1 MDDYRKYCE
10 RPVRKKDSVMLN
22 SYDTP
27 WSHIKESDDSDDEEM
42 VPMGEFWPILENDWT
57 VVERSHGKPRG
68 TNSSDRGRAHNPGR
82 KLDNKGLR
90 YDELDDIIDTK
101 VLSSYRKEATR
112 IEDTFPKIETEIE
125 TVLVNVK
132 PIVGKQPDGI
142 GAVSIDITDGRDNC
156 PVNVAVTPRGR
167 EHQNRGIRTQ
177 AGELFP
183 ERLEVIPNEM
193 AEEVTTG
200 DLADSEVIKKMTAMN
215 ATTKDDVIIRPAPRQ
230 VRVDVL
236 EETRTD
242 ENTVEECTYGIL
254 YKNETTKPKVFTE
267 LVDLSQKLITRGF
280 LELAEEARIVGVRKT
295 PSVRMNEVIP
305 QITEITRPMCNY
317 ISWKIEEDME
327 QSVESLCD
335 VMIEVPTVRFDR
347 AS

>member
-1 MDDYRKYCE
+1 M
-10 RPVRKKDSVMLN
+10 
-22 SYDTP
+22 
-27 WSHIKESDDSDDEEM
+27 
-42 VPMGEFWPILENDWT
+42 
-57 VVERSHGKPRG
+57 
-68 TNSSDRGRAHNPGR
+68 
-82 KLDNKGLR
+82 
-90 YDELDDIIDTK
+90 
-101 VLSSYRKEATR
+101 
-112 IEDTFPKIETEIE
+112 
-125 TVLVNVK
+125 NVK

-156 PVNVAVTPRGR
+156 PVNVVVTPRGR

-200 DLADSEVIKKMTAMN
+200 DLADRCEVITKTTAMK

-254 YKNETTKPKVFTE
+254 DKNETTKPKVSTE

-295 PSVRMNEVIP
+295 PSVHMNEVIP
-305 QITEITRPMCNY
+305 QITKITRPMCNY

-327 QSVESLCD
+327 QSVEL
-335 VMIEVPTVRFDR
+335 
-347 AS
+347 

>member
-10 RPVRKKDSVMLN
+10 RLVRKKDSVTLN

-27 WSHIKESDDSDDEEM
+27 WSHIKESDDSEDEEM
-42 VPMGEFWPILENDWT
+42 LPTEEFWPIPEDDWT

-68 TNSSDRGRAHNPGR
+68 TNSSNRGWAHNPGG

-101 VLSSYRKEATR
+101 VLSSYRKEAAR
-112 IEDTFPKIETEIE
+112 IADTFPKIGTEIE

-132 PIVGKQPDGI
+132 PIVGKQPDRI

-156 PVNVAVTPRGR
+156 PVNVVVTPQGR
-167 EHQNRGIRTQ
+167 ERQNRGIRTQ

-200 DLADSEVIKKMTAMN
+200 DLADRCEVITKMTAIK

-230 VRVDVL
+230 VRV
-236 EETRTD
+236 E
-242 ENTVEECTYGIL
+242 
-254 YKNETTKPKVFTE
+254 
-267 LVDLSQKLITRGF
+267 S
-280 LELAEEARIVGVRKT
+280 VGRNQNK
-295 PSVRMNEVIP
+295 
-305 QITEITRPMCNY
+305 
-317 ISWKIEEDME
+317 
-327 QSVESLCD
+327 
-335 VMIEVPTVRFDR
+335 
-347 AS
+347 